1 MKIFGL
7 YFVWR
12 GGTIMQAL
20 SNAARGTYTIQ
31 WMFVLPEVLKQL
43 QEWQICEGSMIQVI
57 AKYKHALLIGSNSR
71 RFIIDNEIA
80 DRIRV

>member
-31 WMFVLPEVLKQL
+31 WMFGLPEVTGVADLRRQYDTGHC
-43 QEWQICEGSMIQVI
+43 QIQTC
-57 AKYKHALLIGSNSR
+57 
-71 RFIIDNEIA
+71 IA
-80 DRIRV
+80 DRKQFQTFYY

>member
-31 WMFVLPEVLKQL
+31 WMFGLPEVLKQL

-57 AKYKHALLIGSNSR
+57 AKYKPALLIGSNSR